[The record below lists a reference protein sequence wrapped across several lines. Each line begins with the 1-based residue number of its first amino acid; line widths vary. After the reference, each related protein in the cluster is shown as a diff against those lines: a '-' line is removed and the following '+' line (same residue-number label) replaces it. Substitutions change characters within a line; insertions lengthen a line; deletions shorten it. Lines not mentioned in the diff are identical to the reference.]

1 MTEDAAGGTKVE
13 ARLDFVGHGCAD
25 LFFRLGSETITVPGV
40 CDGADVLG
48 DLVRF
53 ALNLATGGSY
63 AECTF
68 DLEPTV
74 LRLAAKRQASDPE
87 AVELTVDWLDRFAG
101 EPAQERL
108 RIASGQCSAEELRAA
123 LERAERTHVYQR
135 VSSGRCSAEDLASA
149 IERAAT
155 TIRETGP
162 DRYQEIWGWEYP
174 SRAVGAL
181 RAALMLPRPQILP
194 VPANA
199 DEGGTIIYH
208 ILGDEPV
215 QDSNDATASHDSS

>member
-1 MTEDAAGGTKVE
+1 MLELAATTGVFVMTEDAAGGTKVE

-87 AVELTVDWLDRFAG
+87 AVKLTVDWLDRFAG

-108 RIASGQCSAEELRAA
+108 RIASGQ
-123 LERAERTHVYQR
+123 
-135 VSSGRCSAEDLASA
+135 CSAEDLASA